1 MWITTVVL
9 QWRALDTCLAEKR
22 SVRERSRPLS
32 IWPFPSGGNFLV
44 WTVFCVSWN
53 THHPI
58 LSMRIPICVT
68 WTWISWNSTWPHFL
82 KFPPTVVKQFCSVN
96 DCLCAVER
104 RLGGTEVERG
114 RGVGSGPSTLSD
126 EHLSLRKHTK
136 LSSTRGHM
144 PCRLEHCCSPQ
155 RAPSHPTPHLT
166 RVYEIK
172 RLRHS
177 PWKLFPSFTE
187 CSSLNRIF
195 EVPHAPSG
203 FGFTLGKMM
212 FRESHRKVFHAP
224 KMFALM

>member
-1 MWITTVVL
+1 MNNYSRAAVESAGHLPGWEKKCEGEKQTPVYLAISLRWQFPGLNCVLCKLKHSSPYIKYAYPNLCDLNLDFLEFHLTTFPQVSSYCGQTVL
-9 QWRALDTCLAEKR
+9 QCKWLPVCCR
-22 SVRERSRPLS
+22 
-32 IWPFPSGGNFLV
+32 N
-44 WTVFCVSWN
+44 
-53 THHPI
+53 
-58 LSMRIPICVT
+58 
-68 WTWISWNSTWPHFL
+68 
-82 KFPPTVVKQFCSVN
+82 
-96 DCLCAVER
+96 R